1 MDSSPSEF
9 PKPAAA
15 ELPERVFCTTRE
27 AAETLGVSVG
37 TVQGW
42 VENGWLEAWK
52 TAGGHRRVLRAS
64 VHRLL
69 STRSNSARM
78 PLEPS
83 SGPIPATIPAAL
95 SAALPAALPTH
106 APAPVPARQAGPRR
120 PTVMVVDDDL
130 SILRLYEVQLSRWP
144 GSPLVVCINNPVL
157 ALLRIGRSSPEML
170 IIDLNM
176 PSMDGFAMLHSL
188 RNAPDLGRTLITV
201 VTGMSPAAIEARGGL
216 PGDVD
221 VFGKPVPF
229 QDLQA
234 SWTQHRLLEDAP
246 GSRGAAGAGGA
257 ADAPA
262 AA

>member
-9 PKPAAA
+9 PRPSAA

-52 TAGGHRRVLRAS
+52 TAGGHRRVLRES
-64 VHRLL
+64 VQRLL
-69 STRSNSARM
+69 STRSTSARM
-78 PLEPS
+78 PL
-83 SGPIPATIPAAL
+83 APAA
-95 SAALPAALPTH
+95 P
-106 APAPVPARQAGPRR
+106 APAPVAARQAVPRR

-144 GSPLVVCINNPVL
+144 GAPLVVCINNPVL
-157 ALLRIGRSSPEML
+157 ALLRIGRSSPDML
-170 IIDLNM
+170 IVDLSM

-188 RNAPDLGRTLITV
+188 RNAPDLGRTVIAV

-216 PGDVD
+216 PADVD
-221 VFGKPVPF
+221 VFSKPVPF
-229 QDLQA
+229 DDLRA
-234 SWTQHRLLEDAP
+234 TWTQHRLLVAAPDAP
-246 GSRGAAGAGGA
+246 RVAAAPGAS
-257 ADAPA
+257 DAPA
-262 AA
+262 AG